1 MRFFLSDAVTV
12 LINCHVI
19 PFSAAGLMAAK
30 EIYFFSTALMCF
42 FRFIYFEHLQG
53 SPFIQFKKNVYLS
66 SVLIWIML
74 ILLFINHFNGMLFY
88 VDLEG
93 IYHRDPLFLVQ
104 YLLSYIYVF
113 TASIHAM
120 RGIRKAQNG
129 SRRRLMVNLAIFPLA
144 PAAAGILQFLYPE
157 IPLAC
162 VALSFE
168 TLILY
173 HTWLEEMI
181 SIDPLTHLNNRKQLS
196 HTFDQWTQHEEQTPL
211 FLLLIDANKFKR
223 INDTYGHIQGD
234 AALERIAEALRLSC
248 KDLHRRANIARYG
261 GDEFVI
267 LVWEDKP
274 DTIEKL
280 TTDIHNNLAELN
292 RKANSPYE
300 LTVSIGI
307 AKVSRN
313 KDLKDLITEADHSLY
328 NNKKINR
335 GL

>member
-1 MRFFLSDAVTV
+1 
-12 LINCHVI
+12 
-19 PFSAAGLMAAK
+19 
-30 EIYFFSTALMCF
+30 
-42 FRFIYFEHLQG
+42 
-53 SPFIQFKKNVYLS
+53 
-66 SVLIWIML
+66 ML

-104 YLLSYIYVF
+104 YLLSYVYVF

-223 INDTYGHIQGD
+223 INDTYGHIQFR
-234 AALERIAEALRLSC
+234 AMLRLNASRKLYASPARIC
-248 KDLHRRANIARYG
+248 IAVPISR
-261 GDEFVI
+261 VTA
-267 LVWEDKP
+267 VM
-274 DTIEKL
+274 
-280 TTDIHNNLAELN
+280 NLSFSSG
-292 RKANSPYE
+292 KTS
-300 LTVSIGI
+300 
-307 AKVSRN
+307 
-313 KDLKDLITEADHSLY
+313 LIRSK
-328 NNKKINR
+328 N
-335 GL
+335 

>member
-1 MRFFLSDAVTV
+1 M
-12 LINCHVI
+12 
-19 PFSAAGLMAAK
+19 
-30 EIYFFSTALMCF
+30 
-42 FRFIYFEHLQG
+42 
-53 SPFIQFKKNVYLS
+53 
-66 SVLIWIML
+66 
-74 ILLFINHFNGMLFY
+74 
-88 VDLEG
+88 
-93 IYHRDPLFLVQ
+93 
-104 YLLSYIYVF
+104 
-113 TASIHAM
+113 
-120 RGIRKAQNG
+120 
-129 SRRRLMVNLAIFPLA
+129 
-144 PAAAGILQFLYPE
+144 
-157 IPLAC
+157 
-162 VALSFE
+162 
-168 TLILY
+168 
-173 HTWLEEMI
+173 
-181 SIDPLTHLNNRKQLS
+181 
-196 HTFDQWTQHEEQTPL
+196 TQHEEQTPL